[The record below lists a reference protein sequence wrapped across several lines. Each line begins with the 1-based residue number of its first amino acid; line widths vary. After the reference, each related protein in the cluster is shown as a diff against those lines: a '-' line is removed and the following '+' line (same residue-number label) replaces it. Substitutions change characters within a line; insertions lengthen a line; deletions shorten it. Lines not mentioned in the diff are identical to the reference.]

1 MCQDVITQ
9 GIQWPT
15 KDEAMFWNRAP
26 RTVPMT
32 LPDGDT
38 SVPPVERDA
47 QALHVVHVTAEMA
60 PIAKV

>member
-1 MCQDVITQ
+1 
-9 GIQWPT
+9 
-15 KDEAMFWNRAP
+15 MFWNRAP